1 VNATLAELAE
11 LTGGVLV
18 LPEGIDP
25 QTPITGIAALADA
38 TERDVA
44 FFNNDR
50 YAADLESTRA
60 GALLVDEHFP
70 SGGPLRALIV
80 VPDPSRAFAEVARK
94 HVYRPPQVRM
104 GIHPSAWVAEGV
116 ILDPEKVSVGPQA
129 TVEEGCVIGDGTMI
143 GPGVVLSRGC
153 KIGENCRVHANSVLF
168 EDCVLGNHVFIHG
181 GCVIGAS
188 GFGYETTGGKH
199 QPIEQIGYV
208 QLDDFVEVGA
218 GTTIDRA
225 RFGRTWIG
233 EGTKIDNLVQIGHNA
248 VIGKHCIIVA
258 LCGIAGSACIGDN
271 VTIAAFTGVAGHIRV
286 GSNSL
291 IAARTGVTKSLP
303 AGGQYMGYPAA
314 PIQEVKRRLAGFR
327 RLPEI
332 LSRLLAM
339 EKRFKAIDGDDSGS
353 LP

>member
-1 VNATLAELAE
+1 MNATLAELAE
-11 LTGGVLV
+11 LTGGVLI
-18 LPEGIDP
+18 LPEGIGDE
-25 QTPITGIAALADA
+25 TSIRGIAALVDA
-38 TERDVA
+38 TESDLA
-44 FFNNDR
+44 FYNNDR

-60 GALLVDEHFP
+60 GALLVDERFP
-70 SGGPLRALIV
+70 VAGPSRALIV

-94 HVYRPPQVRM
+94 HVYRPPRIRM
-104 GIHPSAWVAEGV
+104 GIHPSAWVADGV
-116 ILDPEKVSVGPQA
+116 VLNPQKVSVGPQA
-129 TVEEGCVIGDGTMI
+129 VVEEDCVIGDGTFI
-143 GPGVVLSRGC
+143 GPGVVISAGC
-153 KIGENCRVHANSVLF
+153 RIGENCRIHANTVLF
-168 EDCVLGNHVFIHG
+168 DDCVLGNHVFIHG

-188 GFGYETTGGKH
+188 GFGYEKTGERH
-199 QPIEQIGYV
+199 QPIEQIGFV

-303 AGGQYMGYPAA
+303 EGGQYMGYPAA
-314 PIQEVKRRLAGFR
+314 PIGEAKRRLAGFR
-327 RLPEI
+327 RLPEM
-332 LSRLLAM
+332 LSRLMAL
-339 EKRFKAIDGDDSGS
+339 EKRFKDTEGGPADSR
-353 LP
+353 P